1 MTSAPP
7 SPDQPPVSGGAHA
20 SLRIGKTVA
29 LEASIT
35 TSGLLAVAA
44 IVTGAVLGSAAI
56 VLATKRVR
64 DAPPTLPHHP
74 AD

>member
-20 SLRIGKTVA
+20 SLRIGNAVS
-29 LEASIT
+29 LEAST
-35 TSGLLAVAA
+35 TTTGLLAVAA
-44 IVTGAVLGSAAI
+44 IVAASLLGSAAI
-56 VLATKRVR
+56 VLAANQRRKSQRI
-64 DAPPTLPHHP
+64 PHQP